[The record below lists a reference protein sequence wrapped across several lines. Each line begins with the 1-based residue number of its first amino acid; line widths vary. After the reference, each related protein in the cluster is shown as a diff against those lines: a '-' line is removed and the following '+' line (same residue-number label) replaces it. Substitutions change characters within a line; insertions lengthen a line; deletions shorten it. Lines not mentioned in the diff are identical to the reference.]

1 VDKLLANFIRA
12 LRNAEVRVSTV
23 ETLDAVRTVELVGY
37 RERALLKT
45 SLGLVLPKTQEDKI
59 TFDRCFD
66 KFFSLNESGN
76 VGIDRAIPKNDID
89 DDIGEDTNADDLTND
104 ASLESGANQSS
115 PGSNGDEDGGRQ
127 GGASS
132 SNEETRT
139 EAHSLPDA
147 NSKLGRLL
155 MRGDRMEI
163 GAAIAEAGEQVNVR
177 NIKVFTQKGVYTRK
191 VMNAMGLEELNSE
204 IETLRAGEPSD
215 HQRLARELS
224 RRREWLR
231 ERVRDYVEHQFLL
244 HADVTGKRLQEDLLR
259 TVRLSNADQ
268 RSLRRMQEMVLKMGK
283 RLASLYSRRRRVFRR
298 GQLHVPRT
306 IRSNLSYDGALF
318 DLKWRSSK
326 VDRPKVFAICDVSGS
341 VANYAKFMLMLLYS
355 LGEALPKVRSF
366 AFSSE
371 LREVSSLFDKL
382 DLETAIARIM
392 LDYGGS
398 TDYGQAL
405 MDFEAICLGEVDKR
419 STVLIIGDARSNNG
433 ELRRDILKAIYD
445 RCKRLIWLNP
455 EPRSLWNTG
464 DSEIQAYSA
473 YCHQVEECNSLAH
486 LEQVASRLLRAAT

>member
-1 VDKLLANFIRA
+1 MDKLLANFIRA
-12 LRNAEVRVSTV
+12 LRNAEMRVSTV

-45 SLGLVLPKTQEDKI
+45 SLGLVLPKTVEDKA

-66 KFFSLNESGN
+66 KFFSMKDGNN
-76 VGIDRAIPKNDID
+76 VGLDRAIPSEDLPD
-89 DDIGEDTNADDLTND
+89 DSDGTDDSLD
-104 ASLESGANQSS
+104 DGASPSEASGNSESSSGNGA
-115 PGSNGDEDGGRQ
+115 GSTTKEGSIQRDDGGLLDP
-127 GGASS
+127 AS
-132 SNEETRT
+132 
-139 EAHSLPDA
+139 H
-147 NSKLGRLL
+147 LGKLL

-163 GAAIAEAGEQVNVR
+163 GAAISEAGERANVR
-177 NIKVFTQKGVYTRK
+177 DIKVFTQKGVYTRK
-191 VMNAMGLEELNSE
+191 VMNAMGLEALNGE
-204 IETLRAGEPSD
+204 IETLRGSEPSSN
-215 HQRLARELS
+215 QRLASALT

-244 HADVTGKRLQEDLLR
+244 HADVTGKRLQEELLK
-259 TVRLSNADQ
+259 TIRLSNADQ

-283 RLASLYSRRRRVFRR
+283 RLASLYSRRRKIFKR

-306 IRSNLSYDGALF
+306 IRGNMSYDGAMF
-318 DLKWRSSK
+318 DLHWRSQK

-371 LREVSSLFDKL
+371 LREVTELFDKL
-382 DLETAIARIM
+382 DLETAIARVM

-405 MDFEAICLGEVDKR
+405 SDFESICIDDIDKR
-419 STVLIIGDARSNNG
+419 STVVMIGDARSNNG
-433 ELRRDILKAIYD
+433 ELRRDILKSVYG

-464 DSEIQAYSA
+464 DSEMDQYAP
-473 YCHQVEECNSLAH
+473 YCHQVEECNSLAD
-486 LEQVASRLLRAAT
+486 LEHVASRLLRSAG

>member
-1 VDKLLANFIRA
+1 
-12 LRNAEVRVSTV
+12 VRVSTA
-23 ETLDAVRTVELVGY
+23 ETLDAVRAVELVGY
-37 RERALLKT
+37 RERALLKNT
-45 SLGLVLPKTQEDKI
+45 LSLVLPKTHEDKL

-66 KFFSLNESGN
+66 KFFSMNDSGN
-76 VGIDRAIPKNDID
+76 IGFDRAIPNENIP
-89 DDIGEDTNADDLTND
+89 GEDISGDTLADEQGD
-104 ASLESGANQSS
+104 ASLDSNGSNQASRGAGESESGGRHSGEAAASEAAVR
-115 PGSNGDEDGGRQ
+115 EDQ
-127 GGASS
+127 GA
-132 SNEETRT
+132 
-139 EAHSLPDA
+139 LPDPQ
-147 NSKLGRLL
+147 SHLGRML

-163 GAAIAEAGEQVNVR
+163 GAAIAAAGEQANVR
-177 NIKVFTQKGVYTRK
+177 DIKVFTQKGVYTRK
-191 VMNAMGLEELNSE
+191 VMNAMGLDEMNTEVEALRGSE
-204 IETLRAGEPSD
+204 PLPNHRLAGE
-215 HQRLARELS
+215 LV

-231 ERVRDYVEHQFLL
+231 ERVRDFIEHQFLL
-244 HADVTGKRLQEDLLR
+244 HADVTGKRLQEELLR
-259 TVRLSNADQ
+259 TIRLSNADQ
-268 RSLRRMQEMVLKMGK
+268 RSLRRMQEMVVKMGK

-298 GQLHVPRT
+298 GQLHVPKT
-306 IRSNLSYDGALF
+306 IRSNLSYDGAMF
-318 DLKWRSSK
+318 DLRWRSSR

-371 LREVSSLFDKL
+371 LREVTALFDKL

-405 MDFEAICLGEVDKR
+405 TDFETLCIGEVDSR

-433 ELRRDILKAIYD
+433 ELRRDILKAIHD

-464 DSEIQAYSA
+464 DSEMGQYAV

-486 LEQVASRLLRAAT
+486 LERVASHLLRATQ

>member
-1 VDKLLANFIRA
+1 MDKLLANFIRA

-45 SLGLVLPKTQEDKI
+45 SLSLVLPKTQEDKVA
-59 TFDRCFD
+59 FGRCFD
-66 KFFSLNESGN
+66 KFFSLNDSSN
-76 VGIDRAIPKNDID
+76 VGLDRAIPN
-89 DDIGEDTNADDLTND
+89 EDLTD
-104 ASLESGANQSS
+104 EDSGHDTSAQEGDSLEDGAANSGSGA
-115 PGSNGDEDGGRQ
+115 GGTGADGQDGE
-127 GGASS
+127 G
-132 SNEETRT
+132 EETAASGQDD
-139 EAHSLPDA
+139 EPMPDA
-147 NSKLGRLL
+147 RSTLGRLL
-155 MRGDRMEI
+155 VRGDRMEI
-163 GAAIAEAGEQVNVR
+163 GAAIAAAGEQVNVSG
-177 NIKVFTQKGVYTRK
+177 ISVFTQKGVYTRK
-191 VMNAMGLEELNSE
+191 VMNAMGLEELNAE
-204 IETLRAGEPSD
+204 IDELRGSD
-215 HQRLARELS
+215 ASPPRRLAAQLS

-244 HADVTGKRLQEDLLR
+244 HADVTGKRLQEELLR

-298 GQLHVPRT
+298 GQLHVPKT

-318 DLKWRSSK
+318 DLKWRSSR

-371 LREVSSLFDKL
+371 LREVSDLFDKL
-382 DLETAIARIM
+382 DLETAIARIL

-405 MDFEAICLGEVDKR
+405 ADFESLCMGDVDKR

-433 ELRRDILKAIYD
+433 ELRADILKTLFQ

-464 DSEIQAYSA
+464 DSEIERYAP

-486 LEQVASRLLRAAT
+486 LERVASHLLRASQ